1 MELELDFTFMTHFK
15 SKFKLT
21 VKTKQTHTKKKNCPY
36 TARSWFYE
44 ILNFSQST
52 SSPCSV
58 LPQRSPNE
66 RPLIFITVLL
76 PF

>member
-21 VKTKQTHTKKKNCPY
+21 VKQNKHTQKNCPY

-66 RPLIFITVLL
+66 RPLIFIRVLL
-76 PF
+76 QF

>member
-1 MELELDFTFMTHFK
+1 MEPDFTFMTHFK

-21 VKTKQTHTKKKNCPY
+21 VKQNKHKKKKKNCPY

-44 ILNFSQST
+44 LLNFSQST

-58 LPQRSPNE
+58 LPHRSPNE
-66 RPLIFITVLL
+66 RPLIFIRVLL
-76 PF
+76 QF